1 MSEKSLLVIFLIE
14 QSNQIDVV
22 RFFFTDYLCFH
33 NLDTVVSD
41 VKNKKKKKAI
51 ENAVKCIH

>member
-22 RFFFTDYLCFH
+22 RFFSLIIY
-33 NLDTVVSD
+33 VS
-41 VKNKKKKKAI
+41 I
-51 ENAVKCIH
+51 IWLQ